1 MEKGR
6 LENDTETHRAGLNIK
21 ITDERV
27 LFLMRRIFG
36 YERILNQLATSY
48 GYAQRRLIDRL
59 KEIYPTLDIE
69 DWIIDLFNEQI
80 RKMHHVEVLET
91 ESNG

>member
-1 MEKGR
+1 M
-6 LENDTETHRAGLNIK
+6 ENDTETHQAGLNIK

-27 LFLMRRIFG
+27 LYLMRRIFG

-48 GYAQRRLIDRL
+48 GYTQRQLIDRL
-59 KEIYPTLDIE
+59 KELYPTLTIE

-80 RKMHHVEVLET
+80 RKMPHVEVLET
-91 ESNG
+91 KSDD